1 MEDDL
6 KLQDFDQWVK
16 IFILKHEGENLS
28 KESKILGH
36 PNIYISARKLRRLE
50 GKCSIILCKKCSCFK
65 RKHEGDNE
73 DLRLSSQFQSMIDA
87 ISSSEDELEDD
98 DYSLPD
104 IDNYNF
110 DYEFVE

>member
-1 MEDDL
+1 
-6 KLQDFDQWVK
+6 
-16 IFILKHEGENLS
+16 
-28 KESKILGH
+28 
-36 PNIYISARKLRRLE
+36 
-50 GKCSIILCKKCSCFK
+50 
-65 RKHEGDNE
+65 
-73 DLRLSSQFQSMIDA
+73 MIDA